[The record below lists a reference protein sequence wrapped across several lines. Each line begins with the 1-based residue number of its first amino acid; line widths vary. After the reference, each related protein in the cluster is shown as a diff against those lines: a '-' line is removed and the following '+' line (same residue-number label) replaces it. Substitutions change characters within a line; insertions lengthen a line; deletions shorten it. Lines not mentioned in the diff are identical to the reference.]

1 MSNHQINQSVSIQNS
16 TTFPLTT
23 TTYSPIKQEL
33 SNNSNIS
40 FALQQQQLDRYE
52 ISRQLNN
59 LKRQG
64 YF

>member
-52 ISRQLNN
+52 ISMQLII
-59 LKRQG
+59 
-64 YF
+64 